1 MELNRGQ
8 FFLYGFN
15 REPKVRRFIYSVLM
29 SALYFLAIGIP
40 LLLGYMIRV
49 VSNRS
54 EGKNIE
60 SPPEFRPLLPLF
72 KQGLV
77 VVTYALIM
85 IGIPSS
91 IITGVN
97 FAVDRFIGS
106 SDQIGLATAV
116 GINVSLA
123 VTFLILVLGTF
134 LFIPM
139 MIRYVRNGN
148 WKSGYKIGDLS
159 SIVYSKKYILLYV
172 KFMIFSI
179 LAGYITVTLFQTVL
193 LAPIGGISWFI
204 YMTGIGVMIGD
215 FMRHESSNRS
225 SADTTEE

>member
-1 MELNRGQ
+1 MESNRGH
-8 FFLYGFN
+8 FFVYGFN

-29 SALYFLAIGIP
+29 SAMYFLAIGIP
-40 LLLGYMIRV
+40 LLLGYMTRI

-54 EGKNIE
+54 EGRNIN
-60 SPPEFRPLLPLF
+60 SPPEFRPLLPLV

-77 VVTYALIM
+77 VVLYALIM

-97 FAVDRFIGS
+97 FAVDRLIGS

-116 GINVSLA
+116 GINVTLA
-123 VTFLILVLGTF
+123 VTFLILILGTF

-139 MIRYVRNGN
+139 IIGYVRDGKWN
-148 WKSGYKIGDLS
+148 SGYKIRNLS
-159 SIVYSKKYILLYV
+159 SIVYSKDYILLYI

-179 LAGYITVTLFQTVL
+179 VSGYITVTLVQTVV

-204 YMTGIGVMIGD
+204 YMTGIGVMVGD
-215 FMRHESSNRS
+215 FMRNESSDKNS
-225 SADTTEE
+225 SDTTEE